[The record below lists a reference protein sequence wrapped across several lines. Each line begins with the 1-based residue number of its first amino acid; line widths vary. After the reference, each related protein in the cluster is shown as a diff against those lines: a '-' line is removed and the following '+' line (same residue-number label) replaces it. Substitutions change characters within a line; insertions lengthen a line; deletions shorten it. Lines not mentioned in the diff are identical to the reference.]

1 MKKFKINNKTYK
13 LEEGKFYKLTK
24 YTYKELT
31 EDEFL
36 YTLYTEDN
44 DYIGQGYERVDNS
57 VFGLQIFNNGYVG
70 DYDEDERGLGTLVY
84 VNTLAQNYI
93 NKRETLVDEGN
104 FEDVSVLDDLITE
117 RMYLAGYIC
126 G

>member
-36 YTLYTEDN
+36 LTMYTEDN

-57 VFGLQIFNNGYVG
+57 VFGVQIFNNS
-70 DYDEDERGLGTLVY
+70 YDEELGTLVY

-104 FEDVSVLDDLITE
+104 FEDVKVLDELITE

>member
-1 MKKFKINNKTYK
+1 MKTFKINNKTYK
-13 LEEGKFYKLTK
+13 LEEGKFYKITK

-36 YTLYTEDN
+36 HTLYTEDN

-104 FEDVSVLDDLITE
+104 FEDVEVLDELITE

>member
-1 MKKFKINNKTYK
+1 MKTFKINNKTYK
-13 LEEGKFYKLTK
+13 LEEGKFYKITK

-36 YTLYTEDN
+36 LTMYTEDN

-57 VFGLQIFNNGYVG
+57 VFGVQIFNNGYVG

>member
-36 YTLYTEDN
+36 HTLYTEDN

-70 DYDEDERGLGTLVY
+70 YDDDERCDLFGTLVY

-93 NKRETLVDEGN
+93 NKRETLC
-104 FEDVSVLDDLITE
+104 DVKVLDELITE

>member
-1 MKKFKINNKTYK
+1 MKTFKINNKTYK
-13 LEEGKFYKLTK
+13 LEEGKFYKITK

-36 YTLYTEDN
+36 HTLYTEDN

-57 VFGLQIFNNGYVG
+57 VFGVQIFNNGYVG

-104 FEDVSVLDDLITE
+104 FEDVEVLDELITE

>member
-1 MKKFKINNKTYK
+1 MKTFKINNKTYK
-13 LEEGKFYKLTK
+13 LEEGKFYKITK

-36 YTLYTEDN
+36 HTLYTEDN

-57 VFGLQIFNNGYVG
+57 VFGVQIFNNGYVG

-104 FEDVSVLDDLITE
+104 FEDVSVLDDMITE

>member
-13 LEEGKFYKLTK
+13 LEEGKFYKITK

-36 YTLYTEDN
+36 HTLYTEDN

-57 VFGLQIFNNGYVG
+57 VFGVQIFNNGYVG